1 MTHIHHARWDMDE
14 YRPGLREMCRP
25 SKSGLVSQVT
35 PSPYGQKPQLCFQ
48 SRCVKLS
55 STADRHAY
63 YLGEE
68 KPPVALLAYVS
79 FAGDLITV
87 HVFIFSSMVVNN
99 AVKAVGTVITETSTS
114 QLRGAGP
121 VFTKTVSLSLQ
132 RLNSEAQACSYHGE
146 GQGNG

>member
-1 MTHIHHARWDMDE
+1 MR
-14 YRPGLREMCRP
+14 RP
-25 SKSGLVSQVT
+25 SKNGLVSQDT

-87 HVFIFSSMVVNN
+87 HVFIFSSMVVHN
-99 AVKAVGTVITETSTS
+99 AVKAAGTVITETSTP
-114 QLRGAGP
+114 QLRWGGL
-121 VFTKTVSLSLQ
+121 VFTKTVSSLSLQ

-146 GQGNG
+146 GPGNG